1 MRTGELFGSRAF
13 RPKNRPIKNWPGVTP
28 RLYLPGGGK
37 WLTRKKTLKRSRTK
51 LSDKVVENKP
61 EEKQNELS
69 DKVVEAKAEE
79 NLSEKVEIVKNG
91 VTRIRMRSEVPGYIK
106 QGWKLK

>member
-1 MRTGELFGSRAF
+1 MKMA
-13 RPKNRPIKNWPGVTP
+13 
-28 RLYLPGGGK
+28 Y
-37 WLTRKKTLKRSRTK
+37 KKK
-51 LSDKVVENKP
+51 DI
-61 EEKQNELS
+61 EEKQTELS

-91 VTRIRMRSEVPGYIK
+91 VTRIRMRSEVPRYIA

>member
-1 MRTGELFGSRAF
+1 MA
-13 RPKNRPIKNWPGVTP
+13 
-28 RLYLPGGGK
+28 Y
-37 WLTRKKTLKRSRTK
+37 KKKDVEENQNE
-51 LSDKVVENKP
+51 LSDQVVENKP
-61 EEKQNELS
+61 EENLSELS

-91 VTRIRMRSEVPGYIK
+91 VTRIRLRSEVPGYIA

>member
-1 MRTGELFGSRAF
+1 MKMA
-13 RPKNRPIKNWPGVTP
+13 
-28 RLYLPGGGK
+28 Y
-37 WLTRKKTLKRSRTK
+37 KKK
-51 LSDKVVENKP
+51 DI
-61 EEKQNELS
+61 EEKQTELS

-91 VTRIRMRSEVPGYIK
+91 VTRIRMRSEVPGYIA